1 MSKPRLVTGVVLLVL
16 AGAFASH
23 GRQAEGDGLFRVG
36 LPWKDWA
43 FDLRLSDFNVPL
55 AKVDRTDGNLA
66 AMAITFG
73 YGPLES
79 FSKDGREY
87 RLKVF
92 RKSEKNDRRG
102 ASLNVVMK
110 PVTPIVGAAE
120 FREAELKNL
129 ERSTDWASQFRLLVR
144 RGSIKPSEHGDV
156 PVARY
161 STVFE
166 HDESLYI
173 GGTDTRVGGSTQH
186 LAAFYV
192 KDGIGVTVTLS
203 AGSLKEDEE
212 KLFYSVLDSVRVA
225 DTSAPSSSFDHYHKG
240 RLLFLQRDYRQAA
253 ASLGK
258 ALTFERLQRQLDLAS
273 WRDLV
278 SKLTDAYATTGDV
291 ARAKEVLDYG
301 LTLEPE
307 NALFNMAL
315 ARFHLSRGD
324 TDGALASLSK
334 AFSSLRKENPRAP
347 LPDLR
352 FDSAFMPYMK
362 DKSFARAVKELMK

>member
-1 MSKPRLVTGVVLLVL
+1 MSKARLVPGVVLLML
-16 AGAFASH
+16 LGAFASH

-36 LPWKDWA
+36 LPWKGWA
-43 FDLRLSDFNVPL
+43 FDLRLSDFHVPL
-55 AKVDRTDGNLA
+55 AKGERVGGNLA
-66 AMAITFG
+66 AMAITLG

-79 FSKDGREY
+79 FSDDGRQY

-102 ASLNVVMK
+102 ASLSVVMK
-110 PVTPIVGAAE
+110 PVMPVVGAAE

-129 ERSTDWASQFRLLVR
+129 ERSTDWASQFRLIVR

-161 STVFE
+161 STAFE
-166 HDESLYI
+166 RDESLYI

-186 LAAFYV
+186 IAAFYV
-192 KDGIGVTVTLS
+192 QDGIGVTVTLS
-203 AGSLKEDEE
+203 AGSVKEEEE
-212 KLFYSVLDSVRVA
+212 KLFYSVLDSVRVV

-240 RLLFLQRDYRQAA
+240 RLHFLERDYGRAA

-258 ALTFERLQRQLDLAS
+258 ALQLERLQRQLDAGS

-278 SKLTDAYATTGDV
+278 SKLTDAYASAGDR

-301 LTLEPE
+301 LAHEPE
-307 NALFNMAL
+307 NPLFNMAL
-315 ARFHLSRGD
+315 ARYHVTLGE
-324 TDGALASLSK
+324 TDAALASLGK
-334 AFSSLRKENPRAP
+334 AFAYMKKENPRAP
-347 LPDLR
+347 LPNLEY
-352 FDSAFMPYMK
+352 DSAFMRHMK
-362 DKSFARAVKELMK
+362 DKKFARAVKQLSK